1 MAVLQL
7 DTQGI
12 IADSD
17 GEAVDLSGIAPGFL
31 YYQLAI
37 ANNGAA
43 AVYLC
48 NPTET
53 PGPTGLL
60 IPNGAAIYSPIYTV
74 AAGAP
79 VLYAAGTETC
89 AVSVLVVVA

>member
-7 DTQGI
+7 DTQAI
-12 IADSD
+12 IADSG
-17 GEAVDLSGIAPGFL
+17 GEAVSLAGIAPGFL

-37 ANNGAA
+37 ANTGAA
-43 AVYLC
+43 TVYLC

-53 PGPTGLL
+53 PGPTGLA
-60 IPNGAAIYSPIYTV
+60 IPSGAAIYSPIYTV

>member
-7 DTQGI
+7 NTQGI
-12 IADSD
+12 IADAD

-37 ANNGAA
+37 TNTGAA

-74 AAGAP
+74 AAGEP

>member
-37 ANNGAA
+37 TNTGSA

-60 IPNGAAIYSPIYTV
+60 IPNGAAIYSPVYTV

>member
-7 DTQGI
+7 DTQTI

-37 ANNGAA
+37 TNTGAA

>member
-7 DTQGI
+7 DTQSI
-12 IADSD
+12 IADAG

-37 ANNGAA
+37 TNNGAA
-43 AVYLC
+43 AAYLC

-74 AAGAP
+74 AAGEP
-79 VLYAAGTETC
+79 VLYAASTETC

>member
-7 DTQGI
+7 ETQTI

-37 ANNGAA
+37 TNTGAA

-60 IPNGAAIYSPIYTV
+60 IPNGAGIYSPIYTV
-74 AAGAP
+74 EAGAP
-79 VLYAAGTETC
+79 VLYSAGTETC

>member
-1 MAVLQL
+1 
-7 DTQGI
+7 
-12 IADSD
+12 
-17 GEAVDLSGIAPGFL
+17 
-31 YYQLAI
+31 
-37 ANNGAA
+37 
-43 AVYLC
+43 VYLC

-53 PGPTGLL
+53 PGPTGLA
-60 IPNGAAIYSPIYTV
+60 IPSGAAIYSPILTV